1 MVFACRES
9 FLSFKSFPCRP
20 LTSIL
25 CHIPRPC
32 RSLRRRHLFFR
43 KPNPVH
49 AASFILS
56 DFSANSPLHHPCKR
70 RQYRRYRNRAL
81 RICEHA
87 PPAKHIYPDG
97 GLSLCS
103 AQASLPDADPP
114 CSFFCPQAVSKVCY
128 SLCSRQH
135 PFALLF
141 YGFCFRFIFAGF
153 AAFVHFRIGS
163 LLFNRT
169 ELPDSTAFRTAKEFR
184 VRSKASLLPAL
195 FQADAHF
202 LRILL
207 RAAAQPHR

>member
-1 MVFACRES
+1 MPYPASVQVAPTATFIFS
-9 FLSFKSFPCRP
+9 
-20 LTSIL
+20 
-25 CHIPRPC
+25 
-32 RSLRRRHLFFR
+32 R

-81 RICEHA
+81 RICEQA

-141 YGFCFRFIFAGF
+141 YGFCFRFVLPTFRHLFISGLVLCFSIEQNSRIQLHFGPPKDSAFAQKSRFCLCRFKRMRIFS
-153 AAFVHFRIGS
+153 AFFLEQPLNLIDNRKILFR
-163 LLFNRT
+163 
-169 ELPDSTAFRTAKEFR
+169 
-184 VRSKASLLPAL
+184 
-195 FQADAHF
+195 
-202 LRILL
+202 
-207 RAAAQPHR
+207 

>member
-25 CHIPRPC
+25 CHIPCPC
-32 RSLRRRHLFFR
+32 RSLRRRHLFFSEAEPGSCSFIYSVGFFC
-43 KPNPVH
+43 KFP
-49 AASFILS
+49 AASSLQTPTI
-56 DFSANSPLHHPCKR
+56 SPISQSSTSHMR
-70 RQYRRYRNRAL
+70 TSTSS
-81 RICEHA
+81 E
-87 PPAKHIYPDG
+87 

-141 YGFCFRFIFAGF
+141 YGFCFRFVFADF
-153 AAFVHFRIGS
+153 SAFVHFRIGS

-169 ELPDSTAFRTAKEFR
+169 ELPDSTAFRTAKGFR

-202 LRILL
+202 LRILP